1 MNLAFPALFILLLV
15 LPGLI
20 LRYTYA
26 RGPWRWESPTSIT
39 NLSDEIA
46 YSVAFAVGLHWVW
59 IAIADAIGNPVD
71 LRSAISLLTGAYGH
85 NSAYFDRS
93 MRSVADH
100 YGWVGSYFLS
110 LYAAAGTLGF
120 VLHWTVR
127 RFKLDRK
134 TRFFRFRN
142 EWYYLLS
149 GEVLEFSESPEPAPA
164 IDGVY
169 LSAVVDHSDGSFLY
183 RGIVRDFTFGRDGQL
198 EKIILTLAHRRKL
211 ESDRAATQPPIAGAA
226 PLPSDDRYYM
236 IDGDFFVL
244 RYSETTT
251 INLDY
256 FALFDPQE
264 VAELGTVLESGYVME
279 SQDP

>member
-1 MNLAFPALFILLLV
+1 MNIAFPALFILLLV
-15 LPGLI
+15 LPGII

-26 RGPWRWESPTSIT
+26 RGPWRWESPTSIP

-46 YSVAFAVGLHWVW
+46 YSVALAVGLHLLWLSFSN
-59 IAIADAIGNPVD
+59 AIGYPAD
-71 LRSAISLLTGAYGH
+71 LQSAISLLTGAYGH
-85 NSAYFDRS
+85 NAQYFERAIKS
-93 MRSVADH
+93 ISDH
-100 YGWVGSYFLS
+100 YLQVGVYFIS
-110 LYAAAGTLGF
+110 LYLVSATLGL
-120 VLHWTVR
+120 VLHGAVR
-127 RFKLDRK
+127 YFRLDRRTK
-134 TRFFRFRN
+134 LLRFRN

-149 GEVLEFSESPEPAPA
+149 GEIMEFRESQEPAPA

-211 ESDRAATQPPIAGAA
+211 ESDRERSTPPPDKTA
-226 PLPSDDRYYM
+226 PPDERYYA
-236 IDGDFFVL
+236 IEGDFFVL

-256 FALFDPQE
+256 FALLDSDE
-264 VAELGTVLESGYVME
+264 VPDDDGVTETGYVLE
-279 SQDP
+279 